1 MNFKRLFFLVIFVG
15 CGLTAS
21 ANYSFNA
28 RCLQAYK
35 AIFDF
40 RLNDARALI
49 QQEKQQNP
57 QNGITVLLDNYVDYI
72 SLLTSDD
79 KTEYTRQL
87 ALRSDRIDALEGNKE
102 NSPYYLF
109 ARAEVYLQW
118 GLIKGKF

>member
-1 MNFKRLFFLVIFVG
+1 MDTLKVLKQNIIFRKKYPTPFLMNFKHLIFLVFFLG

-79 KTEYTRQL
+79 KTEYT
-87 ALRSDRIDALEGNKE
+87 
-102 NSPYYLF
+102 
-109 ARAEVYLQW
+109 
-118 GLIKGKF
+118 